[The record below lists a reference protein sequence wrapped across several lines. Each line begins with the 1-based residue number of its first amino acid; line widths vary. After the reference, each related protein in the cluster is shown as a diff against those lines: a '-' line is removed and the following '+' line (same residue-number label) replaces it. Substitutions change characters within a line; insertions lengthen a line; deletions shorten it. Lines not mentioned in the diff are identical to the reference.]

1 MYRQF
6 LLLATLAGSQAWADN
21 PKWVAATIVKL
32 EPARGR
38 VTLAH
43 EPIRSLDMAAMT
55 MPFKVA
61 DPARLASRKV
71 GERVRF
77 VVSNGEDG
85 VVVTRLEPAP

>member
-1 MYRQF
+1 MFRQF
-6 LLLATLAGSQAWADN
+6 LLLATLAGGPAWASD
-21 PKWVAATIVKL
+21 PEWVAATIVKL

-43 EPIRSLDMAAMT
+43 APIRSLDLAAMT

-61 DPARLASRKV
+61 VPAQLAARRV

-85 VVVTRLEPAP
+85 LVVTRLEPAS